1 MGTLNS
7 TVAKA
12 NLNYAGA
19 GTGASLTR
27 HHASYTDRTIRWFQG
42 VDNLLDL
49 TISGSDR
56 RPLSLLHKEVML
68 ILWDNYTST
77 TIFKRRAIP
86 TVAENGEA
94 RLTIYAR
101 DLMTSPPGRYMLSAT
116 LVDGRGLETALTWDR
131 SQRAHWDVEIME
143 AVVPI
148 GRSTFEITEWPQAVT
163 GTDSFASSSTNGPS
177 YYRKDTSLFSSAVY
191 ASNFTGTV
199 ILQGTLDD
207 VITEDTLWADLV
219 PQDSNTPIITY
230 TGFTGIDPFNYY
242 AGVRWLRTIITTDV
256 TNAGTLDKI
265 LIRV

>member
-77 TIFKRRAIP
+77 TIFKRRVIP

-116 LVDGRGLETALTWDR
+116 IVDGRGLETALTWDR

-148 GRSTFEITEWPQAVT
+148 GRSTFEITEWPQAIT

-177 YYRKDTSLFSSAVY
+177 YYRKDT
-191 ASNFTGTV
+191 
-199 ILQGTLDD
+199 LDD

-219 PQDSNTPIITY
+219 PQDGNTPIITY

>member
-19 GTGASLTR
+19 GTGSSLTR

-68 ILWDNYTST
+68 ILWDSYTST
-77 TIFKRRAIP
+77 TIFKRRAVP
-86 TVAENGEA
+86 TVAENGQA

-101 DLMTSPPGRYMLSAT
+101 DLMTSPPGRYVLSAT
-116 LVDGRGLETALTWDR
+116 IVDGRGLETALSWDR

-143 AVVPI
+143 AVVPFS
-148 GRSTFEITEWPQAVT
+148 RSTFEITNFPVFIT
-163 GTDSFASSSTNGPS
+163 SGSGYASSATNGPS
-177 YYRKDTSLFSSAVY
+177 YYRKDTSLFSTAVY
-191 ASNFTGTV
+191 CSNYTGTLK
-199 ILQGTLDD
+199 IQGTLDD
-207 VITEDTLWADLV
+207 NIVADTLYADLI
-219 PQDSNTPIITY
+219 PQDGSTAVITY

-242 AGVRWLRTIITTDV
+242 AGVRWLRACKTDDV
-256 TNAGTLDKI
+256 TNAGTIDKI